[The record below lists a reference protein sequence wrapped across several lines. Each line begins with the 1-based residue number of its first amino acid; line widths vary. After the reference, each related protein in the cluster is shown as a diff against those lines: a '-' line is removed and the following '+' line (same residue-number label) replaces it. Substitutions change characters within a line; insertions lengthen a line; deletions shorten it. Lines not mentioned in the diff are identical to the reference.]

1 MERNSSFSSIQNLQS
16 KGISSNTPNSG
27 NNENSQ
33 LPQHNVQS
41 QQDSFPQNTI
51 NKTISKPIGIYN
63 FNSNKSDISSLEES
77 INEVVTTFIEENKEN
92 IMKYVIK
99 EVENKLNEKINPLNT
114 EISTIKNT
122 FTSLY
127 NQELKDFKELN
138 ILNECH
144 NNIMNINDRVNIV
157 KDNINKYN
165 DEIKGFS
172 ISDNRLQFLN
182 KLNKDLQEFI
192 NGINNERENGMDI
205 DIDEENNK
213 IEAEQKR
220 QDNINQELDNI
231 FNETIS
237 LLKSINKE
245 EDITIN
251 EQMNKYD
258 IVNNLI
264 NAINLFESKFNYEKP
279 IINDEQKQNN
289 NKGINNNFNKKKSEN
304 ALDNIPDFFELNI

>member
-289 NKGINNNFNKKKSEN
+289 NKGINNSFNKKKSEN
-304 ALDNIPDFFELNI
+304 ALDSIPDFFELNI

>member
-99 EVENKLNEKINPLNT
+99 EVESKLNEKINPLNT

-220 QDNINQELDNI
+220 QNNINQELDNI

-264 NAINLFESKFNYEKP
+264 NAINSFESKFNYEKP

>member
-41 QQDSFPQNTI
+41 QQDSFPQNII

-63 FNSNKSDISSLEES
+63 FNSNKLDISSLEEN

-99 EVENKLNEKINPLNT
+99 EVESKLNEKINPLNT

-289 NKGINNNFNKKKSEN
+289 NKGINNSFNKKKSEN
-304 ALDNIPDFFELNI
+304 ALDSIPDFFELNI

>member
-41 QQDSFPQNTI
+41 QQDSFPQNII

>member
-1 MERNSSFSSIQNLQS
+1 MERNSNFSSNQNLQS
-16 KGISSNTPNSG
+16 KGTSFNHSNSG

-33 LPQHNVQS
+33 LSQHNVQS
-41 QQDSFPQNTI
+41 QQDSLPQNTI

-63 FNSNKSDISSLEES
+63 FNSNKKDISSLEES
-77 INEVVTTFIEENKEN
+77 INEVVSTFIEENKEN

-99 EVENKLNEKINPLNT
+99 EVESKLNEKINPLNT
-114 EISTIKNT
+114 EIITIKNT

-144 NNIMNINDRVNIV
+144 NNILNINDKVNIV

-192 NGINNERENGMDI
+192 NGINNERENGMDL

-245 EDITIN
+245 EDIIIN

-264 NAINLFESKFNYEKP
+264 NTINSFESKFNYEKP

-289 NKGINNNFNKKKSEN
+289 NKRLNNNFNNKYSEN
-304 ALDNIPDFFELNI
+304 ALDSIPDFFELNI